1 MKKFLHSKFSKILK
15 LLPNRATV
23 LSILLP
29 MFVPTLIVLITPL
42 LIMNETRYH
51 VYLGFGKHPSSL
63 IFYLVLLLVSS
74 LLILGNL
81 KLHSECKKA
90 KLYIGVRLLCS
101 IGTISVTSLIAF
113 VTIVNVAFQKTITI
127 TTSTMQSPYFIIV
140 MFAYLYM
147 LVFISFDKID
157 LK

>member
-1 MKKFLHSKFSKILK
+1 MKKLLHYFYEFFK
-15 LLPNRATV
+15 LPPIHASLI
-23 LSILLP
+23 SILSP
-29 MFVPTLIVLITPL
+29 IVIPSLIVLITPL
-42 LIMNETRYH
+42 LIMNETKHH

-63 IFYLVLLLVSS
+63 IFYLVLLLFSS

-81 KLHSECKKA
+81 KLNSECKKT
-90 KLYIGVRLLCS
+90 KLYIGIRLLCS